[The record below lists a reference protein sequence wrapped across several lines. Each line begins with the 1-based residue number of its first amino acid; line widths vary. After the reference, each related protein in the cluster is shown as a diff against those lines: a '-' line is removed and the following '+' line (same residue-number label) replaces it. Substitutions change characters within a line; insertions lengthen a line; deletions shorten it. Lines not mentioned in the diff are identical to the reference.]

1 MLKKLISKMSIF
13 ELVIIALMA
22 AVGVAIKGVIVP
34 LVHII
39 TGPLYIPGGVV
50 AGGMYMLFIVLST
63 AITGRL
69 GASTLT
75 GLVQGILVIITGISG
90 SHGIMSL
97 ITYTAPGLAV
107 DAVMLIMRH
116 RGCCILCCFFGCI
129 AANLTG
135 TLLVGSVFFNMP
147 TVPMLLSLAAS
158 ALSAGIG
165 GVVAWNIAKQLRRIG
180 IISWEVDKNEKA

>member
-22 AVGVAIKGVIVP
+22 AVGVAIKSVIVP
-34 LVHII
+34 LIHII

-50 AGGMYMLFIVLST
+50 AGGLYMLFLVLST

-97 ITYTAPGLAV
+97 LTYTAPGLAV
-107 DAVMLIMRH
+107 DVVMLIMGH
-116 RGCCILCCFFGCI
+116 RGRCMLCCFLGCI

-135 TLLVGSVFFNMP
+135 TMLVGSVFFNMP
-147 TVPMLLSLAAS
+147 TVPLLLSLTTS

-180 IISWEVDKNEKA
+180 IISWEVEKSEKA

>member
-1 MLKKLISKMSIF
+1 MLKKLIGRMSIF
-13 ELVIIALMA
+13 ELVIISLMA
-22 AVGVAIKGVIVP
+22 AVGVAIKSVIVP

-50 AGGMYMLFIVLST
+50 AGGIYMLFIVLST
-63 AITGRL
+63 SITGRL

-97 ITYTAPGLAV
+97 LTYTAPGLAV
-107 DAVMLIMRH
+107 DFVMLITRH
-116 RGCCILCCFFGCI
+116 RGRCILCCFLGCI

-147 TVPMLLSLAAS
+147 MIPLLLSLTAS

-165 GVVAWNIAKQLRRIG
+165 GVIAWNITKQLKRIG
-180 IISWEVDKNEKA
+180 IISWEVDKNEET